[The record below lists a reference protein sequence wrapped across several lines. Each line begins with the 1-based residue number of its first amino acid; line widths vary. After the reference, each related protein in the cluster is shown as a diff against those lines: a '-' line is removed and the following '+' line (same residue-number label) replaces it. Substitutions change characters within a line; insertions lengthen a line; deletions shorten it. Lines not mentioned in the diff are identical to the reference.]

1 MDWIVVLDHVAQAV
15 RADIELGRRH
25 LLTEDRVRWF
35 LLDAL
40 QASSVMPGSVK
51 FEYRVDGVGAVDLV
65 VVQPPSIVV
74 ELKFPRDPR
83 SRNPPD
89 TMTTGELLRDL
100 ARLAVCPIDER
111 IALQVIPDRLR
122 GHLDRRHDVSWAWSP
137 GDRLALTAKQLQ
149 ALPKTARDALGQF
162 QGVGFAATCIYS
174 AKAGDLSIVGY
185 RICEGG
191 SHRPIADR
199 ATGHYG

>member
-1 MDWIVVLDHVAQAV
+1 MGWIVILDHVTQAV
-15 RADIELGRRH
+15 RGDIELGRRH

-40 QASSVMPGSVK
+40 QASGVMPGSVG
-51 FEYRVDGVGAVDLV
+51 FEHRVDGVGAVDLV
-65 VVQPPSIVV
+65 VGQPPSIVV

-100 ARLAVCPIDER
+100 ARLTVCPIDER
-111 IALQVIPDRLR
+111 IAVQVIPDRLR
-122 GHLDRRHDVSWAWSP
+122 EHLQRRSDVLWAWEP
-137 GDRLALTAKQLQ
+137 GERLTATQERLQ

-174 AKAGDLSIVGY
+174 ARVSDLSIVGY
-185 RICEGG
+185 RVEY
-191 SHRPIADR
+191 P
-199 ATGHYG
+199 